1 MSTIAIPQPRRVLA
15 DFVPSSIV
23 SNAALIVGGAMFVG
37 LLAQISIPLSFTPV
51 PVTGQTLG
59 VLLVGP
65 ALGGRRAMA
74 TLVLYV
80 AAGLAGGPWFAHG
93 ASGYPSA
100 TFGYLLGFVLASY
113 VLGLAAQRG
122 VDRSILRSIPAM
134 LLAEVV
140 VFAFGVTW
148 LKFALDASVSQAIAW
163 GLTPFLLGEV
173 MKAVVAG
180 LTLPVAWRIADRVPQ
195 Q

>member
-15 DFVPSSIV
+15 DLVPSSLATNV
-23 SNAALIVGGAMFVG
+23 ALIFGGAMFVG

-65 ALGGRRAMA
+65 ALGGRRAVA
-74 TLVLYV
+74 SLALYV
-80 AAGLAGGPWFAHG
+80 MAGLVGVPWFAHG

-113 VLGLAAQRG
+113 VLGVAAQRG
-122 VDRSILRSIPAM
+122 IDRSVLRSVPAM
-134 LLAEVV
+134 LAAEVV

-173 MKAVVAG
+173 MKSVIAG
-180 LTLPVAWRIADRVPQ
+180 LALPVAWRIADRAPRQ
-195 Q
+195 

>member
-1 MSTIAIPQPRRVLA
+1 MSTIAITQPRRVLA
-15 DFVPSSIV
+15 DFVPSSVV
-23 SNAALIVGGAMFVG
+23 SNTALIFGGAMFVG

-65 ALGGRRAMA
+65 ALGGRRALA
-74 TLVLYV
+74 SLVLYV
-80 AAGLAGGPWFAHG
+80 AAGLAGVPWFAHG

-140 VFAFGVTW
+140 VFALGVTW

-163 GLTPFLLGEV
+163 GLTPFVLGEV

-180 LTLPVAWRIADRVPQ
+180 LTLPVAWRIADRAPQ

>member
-80 AAGLAGGPWFAHG
+80 AAGLAGVPWFAHG

>member
-1 MSTIAIPQPRRVLA
+1 MSTFAIPQPRRVLA

-74 TLVLYV
+74 SLVLYV
-80 AAGLAGGPWFAHG
+80 AAGLAGVPWFAHG

-113 VLGLAAQRG
+113 VLGIAAQRG
-122 VDRSILRSIPAM
+122 VDRSILRSVPAM

-163 GLTPFLLGEV
+163 GLTPFVLGEV

-180 LTLPVAWRIADRVPQ
+180 LTLPVAWRIADRAPRP
-195 Q
+195 

>member
-15 DFVPSSIV
+15 DFVPSSLATNV
-23 SNAALIVGGAMFVG
+23 ALIFSGAMFVG

-65 ALGGRRAMA
+65 ALGGRRAVA
-74 TLVLYV
+74 SLALYV
-80 AAGLAGGPWFAHG
+80 MAGLVGVPWFAHG

-113 VLGLAAQRG
+113 VLGVAAQRG
-122 VDRSILRSIPAM
+122 IDRSVLRSVPAM
-134 LLAEVV
+134 LVAEVV

-173 MKAVVAG
+173 MKSVIAG
-180 LTLPVAWRIADRVPQ
+180 LALPVAWRIADRAPRQ
-195 Q
+195 

>member
-1 MSTIAIPQPRRVLA
+1 MSTIAITQPRRVLA
-15 DFVPSSIV
+15 DFVPSSVV
-23 SNAALIVGGAMFVG
+23 SNTALIFGGAMFVG
-37 LLAQISIPLSFTPV
+37 LLAQVSIPLSFTPV

-65 ALGGRRAMA
+65 ALGGRRAVA
-74 TLVLYV
+74 SLALYV
-80 AAGLAGGPWFAHG
+80 VAGLAGVPWFAHG

-113 VLGLAAQRG
+113 VLGIAAQRG

-148 LKFALDASVSQAIAW
+148 LKFALDASVSQAIAL
-163 GLTPFLLGEV
+163 GLTPFVLGEF
-173 MKAVVAG
+173 MKAVVSG
-180 LTLPVAWRIADRVPQ
+180 LTLPVAWRIADRAPRQ
-195 Q
+195 

>member
-15 DFVPSSIV
+15 DLVPSSLATNV
-23 SNAALIVGGAMFVG
+23 ALIVGGAMFVG

-65 ALGGRRAMA
+65 ALGGRRAVA
-74 TLVLYV
+74 SLALYV
-80 AAGLAGGPWFAHG
+80 MAGLVGVPWFAHG

-113 VLGLAAQRG
+113 VLGVAAQRG
-122 VDRSILRSIPAM
+122 IDRSVLRSVPAM
-134 LLAEVV
+134 LAAEVV

-173 MKAVVAG
+173 MKSVIAG
-180 LTLPVAWRIADRVPQ
+180 LALPVAWRIADRAPRQ
-195 Q
+195 